1 MTAFYNEIDPFAAH
15 LLRTQI
21 AQGVIAPGVVS
32 EKSIKDLTADDL
44 QGFTQV
50 HLFAG
55 GGLWSAASRS
65 AGWSDD
71 RPLWTASC
79 PCQPFSQAGQG
90 RGVDDPRH
98 LWPDVDR
105 LINEAR
111 RRLWNRP
118 PPIVGEQVAGSAG
131 YHWFD
136 GVRTDLARQGYGARV
151 VDFPACAVDAPH
163 IRQRLYWAAIDM
175 ADAAVGRRG
184 ERQPGSEAAR
194 YGHQPAAAHGSN
206 YGAMAHADRSGRAG
220 RQEAQERSTL
230 GRVVTER
237 ADDHGAMRDAFLPR
251 LEGQRRDG
259 DGAGRWPVEAGPA
272 SSPDGRNGTH
282 WSDAEWITC
291 HDGKARRAQPG
302 VRLLVDGLPRR
313 VDLWRVAGN
322 AIVVPAARE
331 VIAALMDVL
340 DWRDA
345 A

>member
-1 MTAFYNEIDPFAAH
+1 
-15 LLRTQI
+15 
-21 AQGVIAPGVVS
+21 
-32 EKSIKDLTADDL
+32 
-44 QGFTQV
+44 
-50 HLFAG
+50 
-55 GGLWSAASRS
+55 
-65 AGWSDD
+65 
-71 RPLWTASC
+71 
-79 PCQPFSQAGQG
+79 
-90 RGVDDPRH
+90 
-98 LWPDVDR
+98 
-105 LINEAR
+105 
-111 RRLWNRP
+111 
-118 PPIVGEQVAGSAG
+118 
-131 YHWFD
+131 
-136 GVRTDLARQGYGARV
+136 V

-163 IRQRLYWAAIDM
+163 IRQRLYWAAID
-175 ADAAVGRRG
+175 
-184 ERQPGSEAAR
+184 
-194 YGHQPAAAHGSN
+194 
-206 YGAMAHADRSGRAG
+206 MAHADRSGRAG

-237 ADDHGAMRDAFLPR
+237 ADDHSAVCDAFLPR